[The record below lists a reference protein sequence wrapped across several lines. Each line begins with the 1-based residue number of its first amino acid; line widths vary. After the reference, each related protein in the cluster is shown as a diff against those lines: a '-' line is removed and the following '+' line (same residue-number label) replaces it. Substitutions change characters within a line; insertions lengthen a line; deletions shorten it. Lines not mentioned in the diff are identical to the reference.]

1 MIKRLLA
8 ISIMLVLLN
17 SGTLLAGGKPDLAML
32 KENISKMEANKQKSA
47 GLMNMLNGLKI
58 DAGAGMWNFLGRNG
72 NEKNIQKRNLIL
84 REISKINVENEN
96 ISKLLLDSREAVI
109 MEIGKN
115 PASNSE
121 YIAVLDYLDSLAVK
135 EASGFEFLSGS
146 DINSSDKS
154 TEHMKFLRYKLDMQ
168 AQKLRK
174 VETLINYF
182 ITKKSISGVKSRPG
196 DCCHK

>member
-8 ISIMLVLLN
+8 VSIMLVLLN
-17 SGTLLAGGKPDLAML
+17 SGTLLAGGRPDLAML
-32 KENISKMEANKQKSA
+32 KENISKMEANKQKAA

-109 MEIGKN
+109 MEMGKN
-115 PASNSE
+115 PANSE
-121 YIAVLDYLDSLAVK
+121 
-135 EASGFEFLSGS
+135 
-146 DINSSDKS
+146 
-154 TEHMKFLRYKLDMQ
+154 
-168 AQKLRK
+168 
-174 VETLINYF
+174 
-182 ITKKSISGVKSRPG
+182 
-196 DCCHK
+196 